1 MNTYLEYIWIDGTIP
16 TSKLRAKTKV
26 LNKAIV
32 NNDLKNL
39 DNIPMEIPIWGFDG
53 SSTNQAGGDDSD
65 CVLRPVKMV
74 KDPFRIC
81 SDDEYA
87 YLVLCEVEKP
97 NGTLHET
104 NTRSNLSLTMMQYNT
119 TSAWVGFEQ
128 EYTFFKDGRPLGWPE
143 GGYPPPQGP
152 FYCGVGANEVYGRDI
167 VEEHLFACHYANLK
181 VCGVNAEVMPG
192 QWEYQV
198 GAGDLLE
205 MSDDLW
211 LSRYILYR
219 VAEKHGVTVTLHP
232 KPIQGDWN
240 GAGMHTNFSTAQMRE
255 ENGYENEIRPAMDKL
270 SDNID
275 KCIAVYGYDNDMRL
289 TGFHE
294 TCDINTFRWGVSD
307 RGASIRIPWQV
318 ANDNKGYFE
327 DRRPAANAD
336 PYLVSAVLLEIVSN
350 G

>member
-1 MNTYLEYIWIDGTIP
+1 MKTYLEYIWIDGTVP

-26 LNKAIV
+26 LDQHITIV
-32 NNDLKNL
+32 N
-39 DNIPMEIPIWGFDG
+39 EIPVWGFDG
-53 SSTNQAGGDDSD
+53 SSTNQADGDDSD
-65 CVLRPVKMV
+65 CVLKPVTYC
-74 KDPFRIC
+74 KDPFRVC
-81 SDDEYA
+81 GDDEQA
-87 YLVLCEVEKP
+87 LLVLCEVEKP
-97 NGTLHET
+97 DGTLHET
-104 NTRSNLSLTMMQYNT
+104 NTRSQLSLTMMQYNT

-152 FYCGVGANEVYGRDI
+152 FYCGIGADEVYGRDI
-167 VEEHLFACHYANLK
+167 VEEHLFACHYAELA

-198 GAGDLLE
+198 GAGNLLE

-232 KPIQGDWN
+232 KPVQGDWN
-240 GAGMHTNFSTAQMRE
+240 GAGLHTNFSTAEMRADG
-255 ENGYENEIRPAMDKL
+255 GYEAAIYPAMEKL
-270 SDNID
+270 ERNVESH
-275 KCIAVYGYDNDMRL
+275 IAVYGHNNEMRL
-289 TGFHE
+289 TGLHE
-294 TCDINTFRWGVSD
+294 TCDINTFKWGVSD

-318 ANDNKGYFE
+318 AKQNKGYFE

-336 PYLVSAVLLEIVSN
+336 PYQISEILLETITN